1 MVTLRPATQSCLI
14 PPAMFCRCRKVPW
27 CMSSGERQWK
37 SCLNACSCHRNTK
50 QAKWMLGV
58 SVANVTLDSLCLQI
72 QSVCIYFCL
81 NMHSVDSNFVRDK
94 IFQSETEFPVNRCIS
109 FAAFFFF
116 FSHTI
121 FSASHHLGLHEAK
134 LFEWIVQR
142 QGNFSAYCCNIAI
155 QNYMLARLIDYL
167 FSLNIDYQ
175 LFMLTALSCLLL
187 KCLHASVILW
197 WWQCRYKLT
206 IWSHEFSCFDTDWSA
221 W

>member
-1 MVTLRPATQSCLI
+1 MVTLWPATQSCLI

-72 QSVCIYFCL
+72 QSVYIYFCL

-116 FSHTI
+116 FFLTLSFLPLTT
-121 FSASHHLGLHEAK
+121 L
-134 LFEWIVQR
+134 
-142 QGNFSAYCCNIAI
+142 AYMK
-155 QNYMLARLIDYL
+155 QNY
-167 FSLNIDYQ
+167 LNELCRGKVISVP
-175 LFMLTALSCLLL
+175 TAAILL
-187 KCLHASVILW
+187 
-197 WWQCRYKLT
+197 YKIT
-206 IWSHEFSCFDTDWSA
+206 R
-221 W
+221 